1 MVASTRR
8 SGYTLTEL
16 MVTVAIMG
24 TASSVGYLVMRKSFQ
39 AQFLLDAQNDIQQGA
54 FTSFDTLTRLLR
66 PATASSV
73 VIDRYDTSQPP
84 WSRITFDVASTGRTV
99 TVYQRG
105 QTLYFGTVP
114 MFKGL
119 RRLTFSYPKST
130 DPALMSVSMTFE
142 KTVGDGRSKAIQ
154 LFIQKIKIQ
163 N

>member
-1 MVASTRR
+1 
-8 SGYTLTEL
+8 
-16 MVTVAIMG
+16 
-24 TASSVGYLVMRKSFQ
+24 
-39 AQFLLDAQNDIQQGA
+39 
-54 FTSFDTLTRLLR
+54 
-66 PATASSV
+66 
-73 VIDRYDTSQPP
+73 
-84 WSRITFDVASTGRTV
+84 
-99 TVYQRG
+99 
-105 QTLYFGTVP
+105 